1 MTLRTITRIGTI
13 YAIAPSFQVQ
23 KLTQCGN
30 DQLSVRLN
38 NNMLMKKLI
47 LANLKRVFTT
57 NRKTNKSKFI

>member
-30 DQLSVRLN
+30 DQLNAIAPKAARQRPTPN
-38 NNMLMKKLI
+38 DH
-47 LANLKRVFTT
+47 RG
-57 NRKTNKSKFI
+57 